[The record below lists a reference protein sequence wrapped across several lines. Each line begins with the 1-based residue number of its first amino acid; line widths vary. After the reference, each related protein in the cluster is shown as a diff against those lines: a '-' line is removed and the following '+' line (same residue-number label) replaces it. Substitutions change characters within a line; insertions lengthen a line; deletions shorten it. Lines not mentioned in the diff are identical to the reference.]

1 MRVKFDLS
9 KQTLEALWRR
19 SLDERRAPAEQAE
32 RLLRLALGLPDETSA
47 SDLETPRTERP
58 DAA

>member
-32 RLLRLALGLPDETSA
+32 RLLRLALGLPDEAPASA
-47 SDLETPRTERP
+47 LVIDQTERP